1 MLIYEDHT
9 YEEDDKDE
17 KEIYAK
23 NVETYV
29 ENLENDLNK
38 EIEK

>member
-9 YEEDDKDE
+9 YEEDDKGD
-17 KEIYAK
+17 KEIYAE

-29 ENLENDLNK
+29 ENLEKNLNK